1 MPAIM
6 CIWQAPRQV
15 RNTGQ
20 QHNLLIV
27 PTLQRGNGILTFPRH
42 QVQKNRA
49 TGRCHPRPRPS
60 NHLHPA
66 VLCRINNL
74 PISPPFS
81 LHCLLRFAVS

>member
-42 QVQKNRA
+42 RVQKNARPEDA
-49 TGRCHPRPRPS
+49 IPDHGQAITCIPRCCTG
-60 NHLHPA
+60 
-66 VLCRINNL
+66 
-74 PISPPFS
+74 
-81 LHCLLRFAVS
+81 